1 MWAGAKPGCAARK
14 LRPRREGSIARLL
27 DSGFAVNTA
36 SRSHMIA
43 ASVLAAKPVGQSF
56 SSVARGATLL
66 FEPRWKMYGE
76 LSAFWRGGMS
86 AGAWVLGGKSKEG
99 RSMGSRCR
107 KEALMYRTTEP
118 QEHIT

>member
-1 MWAGAKPGCAARK
+1 MWAGATSRGVRTRK
-14 LRPRREGSIARLL
+14 LRPRREGSIARIL

-66 FEPRWKMYGE
+66 FEPRWKTYGE
-76 LSAFWRGGMS
+76 LFAFCRGGMS
-86 AGAWVLGGKSKEG
+86 AGAWVLGAFP
-99 RSMGSRCR
+99 R
-107 KEALMYRTTEP
+107 KVGPWEVSPARTL
-118 QEHIT
+118 